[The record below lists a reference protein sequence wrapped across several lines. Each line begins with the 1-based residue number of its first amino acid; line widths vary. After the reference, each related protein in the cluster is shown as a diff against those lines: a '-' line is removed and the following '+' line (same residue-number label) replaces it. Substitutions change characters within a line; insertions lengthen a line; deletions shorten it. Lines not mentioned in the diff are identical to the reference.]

1 MKKFILLLVLV
12 LNCSFAFSQSKLK
25 GTIAVDSFK
34 LAPVSLTSQK
44 YIQRYYEQDVR
55 MLGESFA
62 ALFTDKLRKA
72 GYSVVSRKSIDSLIQ
87 ENQFGQSGLVDD
99 DGSVKLKAADYR
111 LIGTIRQFEENE
123 KSNTAIGVVGALAG
137 VQVKQAQAKVEVVVE
152 LIARDGTVIA
162 SATGIGEKTGK
173 ITNSSAVGG
182 VAKNRVFGV
191 FSNSTT
197 GFESTAMTNATSS
210 SADNAIKEMGKQLKN
225 YSEEISSKPSVES
238 KVYDFNN
245 LKTVVIFPDSL
256 VAEEVFLNALSTS
269 NAKIVQAGIPFSK
282 NVLLSQDSFAE
293 YSRNLAKSNGNPKI
307 LIVGTVDSEKNTV
320 LGQNSTRIN
329 MTIKAVKL
337 SPFEFIY
344 QESVQNAVVDISNK
358 VGYDRAV
365 KQATLSVVNKVLDK
379 IANIS
384 SKTKSD
390 EPITYSLNLSGF
402 QSFSSAKRFV
412 DLLKKNPEINSVE
425 ILDYTGQNL
434 ALDVKS
440 KDLESV
446 LEKDK
451 NLSEFFTVSISSVN
465 DGKII
470 GSVIIR

>member
-1 MKKFILLLVLV
+1 MKKLILFILIIS
-12 LNCSFAFSQSKLK
+12 NCAFAFSQGKLK

-34 LAPVSLTSQK
+34 LAPVSTTSQ
-44 YIQRYYEQDVR
+44 RYVQTYYPGDVR
-55 MLGESFA
+55 LLGDSFA

-72 GYSVVSRKSIDSLIQ
+72 GYSVVSRKNIDSLIQ
-87 ENQFGQSGLVDD
+87 ENQYGQSGLVDD
-99 DGSVKLKAADYR
+99 DGSIKLKAADYR
-111 LIGTIRQFEENE
+111 LVGTIRQFEENE
-123 KSNTAIGVVGALAG
+123 KSNTTIGVVGALAG
-137 VQVKQAQAKVEVVVE
+137 VQVKQAQAKVEVIVE
-152 LIARDGTVIA
+152 LISRDGTVIA

-173 ITNSSAVGG
+173 ITNTSALGG
-182 VAKNRVFGV
+182 VQKNKVFGI
-191 FSNSTT
+191 FTNGST

-210 SADNAIKEMGKQLKN
+210 SADNAIKEIGKQLKN
-225 YSEEISSKPSVES
+225 YSEEIVAKPTVES
-238 KVYDFNN
+238 KNYDFNN

-256 VAEEVFLNALSTS
+256 VAEEVFLNALSSS
-269 NAKIVQAGIPFSK
+269 NAKIVQAGIPFNR
-282 NVLLSQDSFAE
+282 NVLLSQDAFAE

-307 LIVGTVDSEKNTV
+307 LIVGTIDSEKNTV
-320 LGQNSTRIN
+320 LGANSTRIN

-379 IANIS
+379 ISAIG

-390 EPITYSLNLSGF
+390 EPVVYSLNLTGF

-412 DLLKKNPEINSVE
+412 DLLKKNPEISSVE
-425 ILDYTGQNL
+425 IVDYTGQNL

-446 LEKDK
+446 IEKDK
-451 NLSEFFTVSISSVN
+451 NLAEFFTVSISSIN